1 MKGSSTKVGWAN
13 KEKYTL
19 KTTIPSE
26 IRDYLELKQGD
37 DLLWT
42 LDKIDGKWIAVI
54 KKVESD

>member
-1 MKGSSTKVGWAN
+1 MRGSSTKVGWAN

-37 DLLWT
+37 DLLLT